1 VKGLRTRKPVPP
13 LEESVLAKVP
23 RSVDEGVARWCA
35 IYYISQWR
43 RWKV

>member
-1 VKGLRTRKPVPP
+1 VKSLWIRKPVPP
-13 LEESVLAKVP
+13 PEESVLAKVP
-23 RSVDEGVARWCA
+23 RSVDERVARWCA